1 MTMRHVAP
9 ATRID
14 GEVTVPGDKSI
25 SHRALILGALAEG
38 RSYVGNLSP
47 AADVESTA
55 TVLRACGGAVR
66 PFGDGRASMDGRGMG
81 RTLRTP
87 DSILD
92 CGNSGTTMRL
102 VAGALAGHDLTAT
115 LDGDPSLKRRPMGRV
130 ADPLRRM
137 GATVTTGP
145 DGRPPVTIEGRPTLR
160 GIEYTPPVA
169 SAQLK
174 SAVLLAALAA
184 DGPTTVVEATPTRDH
199 TERMLRMCGVSVA
212 AVGGRIV
219 LTPAPLQPFGLRVPG
234 DLSSAAFFLALA
246 APRRGWRITTPNVTL
261 NPGRTG
267 VLDALRAMGADL
279 TVEDHEPA
287 GGVEPAGT
295 VTVEGAPLHGTV
307 IAGDLVPRCIDELPV
322 LAVLATQAEGIT
334 EIRDA
339 EELRVKESDRIAL
352 TVQGLRALGADVE
365 ELPDGLVVSGPTPL
379 QPAAVDSHGDHR
391 LAMAWA
397 VAGSLAIAGAG
408 VTVIDGAEA
417 VAVSYP
423 MFFDDLAE
431 LTTGTVRLD
440 AGAAGRPR

>member
-55 TVLRACGGAVR
+55 NVLRACGGAVR
-66 PFGDGRASMDGRGMG
+66 PFGDGRASMDGHGMG
-81 RTLRTP
+81 RSLRTP
-87 DSILD
+87 DAILD

-102 VAGALAGHDLTAT
+102 VAGVLAGHDLNAT
-115 LDGDPSLKRRPMGRV
+115 LDGDPSLKRRPMARV

-137 GATVTTGP
+137 GATVDTGP
-145 DGRPPVTIEGRPTLR
+145 GGRPPVAVHGRQTLR
-160 GIEYTPPVA
+160 AIEYTPPVA

-184 DGPTTVVEATPTRDH
+184 DGPTTVVEQSPTRDH
-199 TERMLRMCGVSVA
+199 TERMLRMCGVGVA

-234 DLSSAAFFLALA
+234 DISSASFFLALA
-246 APRRGWRITTPNVTL
+246 AARRGWRVTTPNVTL

-267 VLDALRAMGADL
+267 VLDALRAMGADI
-279 TVEDHEPA
+279 TVEELEPA

-295 VTVEGAPLHGTV
+295 VTVRGTQLHGTV

-322 LAVLATQAEGIT
+322 LAVLATQAEGTT
-334 EIRDA
+334 EVRDA

-352 TVQGLRALGADVE
+352 TVEGLRALGADVE
-365 ELPDGLVVSGPTPL
+365 ELPDGFVVSGPTPL

-408 VTVIDGAEA
+408 VTVIDGADA

-423 MFFDDLAE
+423 AFFDDLAE
-431 LTTGTVRLD
+431 LSTGTLRLD
-440 AGAAGRPR
+440 ATTNPRG